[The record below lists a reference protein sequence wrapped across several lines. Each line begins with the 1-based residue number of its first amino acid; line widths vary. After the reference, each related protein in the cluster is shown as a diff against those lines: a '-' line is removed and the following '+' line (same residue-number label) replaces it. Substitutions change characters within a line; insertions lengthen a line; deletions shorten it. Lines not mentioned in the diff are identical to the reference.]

1 MSDHLSIRQLEEIV
15 DGAPAPMHTA
25 RCADC
30 LRRLAFLR
38 AERELLRRAAADGAR
53 SVEDLWPGVQQRI
66 ASHRRHRRLAIAA
79 LAAAGLAAVVLLV
92 PRRSFDRGGAAPG
105 ARAALDHAESEYL
118 HAIEVLESRVELR
131 EQSLPAG
138 TLEQRRDARARSRA
152 VIAQARAREV
162 PGRVRQLEGYAA
174 YLRSLRREL
183 EETP

>member
-1 MSDHLSIRQLEEIV
+1 MSDHLSIRELEEIV
-15 DGAPAPMHTA
+15 DGAPAPVHTA

-30 LRRLAFLR
+30 LRRLSFLR
-38 AERELLRRAAADGAR
+38 AERELLRRAAAEGEQP
-53 SVEDLWPGVQQRI
+53 VEDLWPGVRARI
-66 ASHRRHRRLAIAA
+66 ASHRRNRRFAVAA
-79 LAAAGLAAVVLLV
+79 LAAAGLAALVLLV
-92 PRRSFDRGGAAPG
+92 PRRSFDRGGPAPG

-118 HAIEVLESRVELR
+118 HAIEVLESRVALR
-131 EQSLPAG
+131 EQTLPAA

-152 VIAQARAREV
+152 VIAQARGREV

>member
-1 MSDHLSIRQLEEIV
+1 MSDHLSIRELEEIV
-15 DGAPAPMHTA
+15 GGAPAPVHTA

-30 LRRLAFLR
+30 LRRLSFLR
-38 AERELLRRAAADGAR
+38 AERELLRRAAAAEER
-53 SVEDLWPGVQQRI
+53 PVEDLWAGVQARI
-66 ASHRRHRRLAIAA
+66 ASHRRNRRFAVAA
-79 LAAAGLAAVVLLV
+79 LAAAGLAALVLVV
-92 PRRSFDRGGAAPG
+92 PRRSFDPGAAPG

-131 EQSLPAG
+131 EQTLPAA

-152 VIAQARAREV
+152 VIAQARGREV

-174 YLRSLRREL
+174 YLRALRREL